1 MKTRVLMVGASA
13 LILTGVGAGSAVA
26 AGFDSGSKS
35 CSSGFSVVNRGDSGS
50 GSQGHTQ
57 KTSGGLL
64 RGKQFPYKGYRHV
77 DYSNWGFTSVSLWSV
92 QIDPGTLYYET
103 TYAYCVD

>member
-1 MKTRVLMVGASA
+1 M
-13 LILTGVGAGSAVA
+13 
-26 AGFDSGSKS
+26 
-35 CSSGFSVVNRGDSGS
+35 
-50 GSQGHTQ
+50 
-57 KTSGGLL
+57 